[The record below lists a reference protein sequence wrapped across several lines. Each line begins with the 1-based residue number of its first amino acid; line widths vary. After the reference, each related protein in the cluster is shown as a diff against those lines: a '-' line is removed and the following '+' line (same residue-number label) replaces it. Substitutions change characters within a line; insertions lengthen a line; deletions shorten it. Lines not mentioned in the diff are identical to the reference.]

1 MFLPVFSEYSLKFIL
16 VSFCLAV
23 TTKLDISATEKEI
36 AKGKEEDLSELEDEP
51 NYSNKV
57 AVELDED
64 DEAFADEIA
73 RVYGFK
79 NNGRVGSLRGIF
91 EFEHDKSNDIR
102 ERRSLKAK
110 SLAEHPRVKW
120 AEEQVEL
127 QRFKRGFSDD
137 EPRIDCKLMKDKRE
151 SFQHVSREKLIQSQK
166 REDRKYFKDPRF
178 EKQWYLNNYGQDDLP
193 SNNDI
198 NVLPV
203 YKRGISGKGV
213 VVSVLDDGLDHTH
226 PDLKRNYDPKASTN
240 LNKKLP
246 GYESRDPHP
255 RDEDPYNAHGTK
267 CGGEIGAQANND
279 VCGAGIAPNVKLGG
293 VRMLDGSATDS
304 LEAHALSFNRD
315 YIDIYSNCWG
325 PKDNGRTFGRPGKL
339 GMKALEEGAKFG
351 RKGKIISGSRQ
362 PAKKK
367 KIRCGIFINSSSF
380 VTYFLGKEV

>member
-1 MFLPVFSEYSLKFIL
+1 MFLRLSLCCVL
-16 VSFCLAV
+16 V
-23 TTKLDISATEKEI
+23 TTILTVPV
-36 AKGKEEDLSELEDEP
+36 ELNRSNVEDEDEYDALAEYFEDTTNP
-51 NYSNKV
+51 KFSNKI

-64 DEAFADEIA
+64 DESLADKIA
-73 RVYGFK
+73 REYK
-79 NNGRVGSLRGIF
+79 LTNNGRIGSLKRVF
-91 EFEHDKSNDIR
+91 EFEHDETTGSR
-102 ERRSLKAK
+102 ERRSVKIN
-110 SLAEHPRVKW
+110 LAEHPRVKT
-120 AEEQVEL
+120 AERQVILE
-127 QRFKRGFSDD
+127 RFKRGFEED
-137 EPRIDCKLMKDKRE
+137 ETNTNCGEGKDLIRLAREDRDKDKR
-151 SFQHVSREKLIQSQK
+151 FFR
-166 REDRKYFKDPRF
+166 DPKF
-178 EKQWYLNNYGQDDLP
+178 EKQWYLLNTGQRGLP
-193 SNNDI
+193 LYDI

-246 GYESRDPHP
+246 GYERSDPHP

-325 PKDNGRTFGRPGKL
+325 PKDDGKTFGRPGKL
-339 GMKALEEGAKFG
+339 GMKALADGAKYG
-351 RKGKIISGSRQ
+351 RGGEVYFQAVFVEILIIFQ
-362 PAKKK
+362 ET
-367 KIRCGIFINSSSF
+367 C
-380 VTYFLGKEV
+380 FLYQLLKYPFQIMNM